1 MKRGYDIGY
10 VLSPLS
16 ISRTQAYLTDALQV
30 ADVLEWIL
38 QQTGTAE
45 VLQTSF
51 SISEEFLRRLF
62 FIKSKGCIRS
72 LTLLL
77 DMKAAQ
83 KTVRL
88 CSFIRNVADKVYLAE
103 NHSKILLVKAASGK
117 NVAVVTSQ
125 NLTRGN
131 RFESAV
137 VSSEPELFDRL
148 HSQLMDILT
157 NKSLSL
163 DAILK

>member
-1 MKRGYDIGY
+1 MKRGYDINN
-10 VLSPLS
+10 VLRPLS

-38 QQTGTAE
+38 LQTGKAE

-62 FIKSKGCIRS
+62 FIKNKGGISS
-72 LTLLL
+72 LSLLL
-77 DMKAAQ
+77 DLKAAQ

-137 VSSEPELFDRL
+137 VSSEPDLFDKL
-148 HSQLMDILT
+148 YWQLMNIIT
-157 NKSLSL
+157 NRSLSL